1 MLEFFP
7 FIWNKKKLESR
18 KKVCENKDFFNVEM
32 PSEYK
37 KILKFNHYHVSGK
50 VPFIIYAD
58 LEYLT
63 EEIDGCKNNTENSST
78 TKVGEHILSRF
89 SMSTISLLKS
99 IENKHDV

>member
-1 MLEFFP
+1 
-7 FIWNKKKLESR
+7 
-18 KKVCENKDFFNVEM
+18 M

-63 EEIDGCKNNTENSST
+63 EKIDGCKNNTENSST

-89 SMSTISLLKS
+89 SFFAISLLKS

>member
-18 KKVCENKDFFNVEM
+18 KKVCGNKDFFNAEM

-63 EEIDGCKNNTENSST
+63 EKIDGCKNNTENSST

-89 SMSTISLLKS
+89 SMSAISLLKS